1 MPETLVCKLYFQIQI
16 KCKFFENTIEHLY
29 TRTIGDI
36 KNNPK
41 ITLITKEKIN
51 FIIH

>member
-1 MPETLVCKLYFQIQI
+1 MPETLVCKLYIQIQI
-16 KCKFFENTIEHLY
+16 KCNFFENTIEHLY
-29 TRTIGDI
+29 TRTIGGI
-36 KNNPK
+36 KNNPE